1 MRLEETLSEA
11 QGFPSRR
18 ATFGTDKAGQADG
31 RGEIEPSQ
39 PLLGSDDLPEQLIVR
54 SGPLHDRQVA
64 LHAPDEKPV
73 PGVAHVAFVA
83 ARPLAGQRVHVVAP
97 FQLRYGF
104 GGVLE
109 DEGDDGFQRLVVH
122 MFLVKALEV
131 AFGERRLRYRP
142 ARRIVKNRVVFTLI
156 RLCLLFPCLRAG
168 RQYDVMQVVLC
179 AAQRIKARFGK

>member
-1 MRLEETLSEA
+1 MDGA
-11 QGFPSRR
+11 FDG
-18 ATFGTDKAGQADG
+18 ATNQYVVC
-31 RGEIEPSQ
+31 S
-39 PLLGSDDLPEQLIVR
+39 GS
-54 SGPLHDRQVA
+54 LHDCQIA

-73 PGVAHVAFVA
+73 SGVAHVAFVA

-109 DEGDDGFQRLVVH
+109 DERDDGLQRLVVH